1 MKKINSPIWEF
12 LRGVLEKKFLEVVS
26 TKKFILKG
34 FCALVTLIFLH
45 ETYKSEQQ
53 YGSALELGNTTD
65 ESEQT
70 KENIFIHV

>member
-1 MKKINSPIWEF
+1 MS
-12 LRGVLEKKFLEVVS
+12 EKKFLEVVA

-34 FCALVTLIFLH
+34 FCVLVTLIFLH